1 MTRVRESFSRKVA
14 EVAGELGREVDITFT
29 EAFVPS
35 FMEVWVF
42 AQIAMK
48 T

>member
-1 MTRVRESFSRKVA
+1 MARYRAAVERAATT
-14 EVAGELGREVDITFT
+14 LGRQVEISFT

-42 AQIAMK
+42 AQV
-48 T
+48 TLHDDR

>member
-1 MTRVRESFSRKVA
+1 MARYRDAVERAATS
-14 EVAGELGREVDITFT
+14 LGRQVEISFT